1 MQDSA
6 LNIQDQP
13 MSIAI
18 MGAGAVGCYFGAL
31 LARAGNRVTLIG
43 RESHMQA
50 IAAQGLRLQTA
61 SEDSFIPMHTST
73 HASAVAGADVVL
85 LCVKSTDTEASAE
98 QIKPHLATG
107 AVVLCLQNGVDND
120 ERARSVLGE
129 RNPAAAVAVYV
140 ATGMEAPG
148 HVRHF
153 GRGELVIAPNP
164 KVDEIVKTFGA
175 AGIAT
180 TVSPDVRAELWQKLI
195 INCSYNALSALTQQP
210 YGWLVAQ
217 AGVNSVI
224 ADIVAE
230 CKSVAAADGLV
241 LGASVDAAVQAI
253 AQTMPGQLSSTAR
266 DVARGKPSEIDHLN
280 GYVVRRGQALGI
292 ATPANRLLQVLVNLV
307 QIGKSQ

>member
-1 MQDSA
+1 MQDSV
-6 LNIQDQP
+6 LNTQDKP
-13 MSIAI
+13 LTIAV

-73 HASAVAGADVVL
+73 HASAVADADVVL

-98 QIKPHLATG
+98 LIKPHLAAE

-164 KVDEIVKTFGA
+164 KAAEIVKTFGA

-210 YGWLVAQ
+210 YGWLVEQ

-241 LGASVDAAVQAI
+241 LGASVDAAVKAI

-292 ATPANRLLQVLVNLV
+292 ATPANRMLQVLVNLV

>member
-13 MSIAI
+13 MSIAV

-31 LARAGNRVTLIG
+31 LARAGNHVTLIG

-210 YGWLVAQ
+210 YGWLVEQ

>member
-13 MSIAI
+13 MSIAV

-31 LARAGNRVTLIG
+31 LARAGNHVTLIG

>member
-1 MQDSA
+1 MQVSA
-6 LNIQDQP
+6 LNSQDQP
-13 MSIAI
+13 LSIAV

-164 KVDEIVKTFGA
+164 KADEIVKTFGA

-307 QIGKSQ
+307 QIGKNQ

>member
-1 MQDSA
+1 MQESPLTA
-6 LNIQDQP
+6 GDQRL
-13 MSIAI
+13 SIAV

-31 LARAGNRVTLIG
+31 LARAGNHVTLIG

-61 SEDSFIPMHTST
+61 SENIFIPMHTST
-73 HASAVAGADVVL
+73 RASAVADADVVL
-85 LCVKSTDTEASAE
+85 LCVKSTDTEATAA
-98 QIKPHLATG
+98 QIKPHLAAG

-120 ERARSVLGE
+120 ERARLVLGE
-129 RNPAAAVAVYV
+129 RNPTAAVAVYV
-140 ATGMEAPG
+140 ATGMQAPG

-164 KVDEIVKTFGA
+164 KADEIVKTFAA

-180 TVSPDVRAELWQKLI
+180 TVSADVRAELWQKLI

-210 YGWLVAQ
+210 YGWLVEQ
-217 AGVNSVI
+217 TGVNSVI
-224 ADIVAE
+224 ADIVTE
-230 CKSVAAADGLV
+230 CKCVAAADGLV
-241 LGASVDAAVQAI
+241 LGSSVDAAVQAI

-266 DVARGKPSEIDHLN
+266 DVARGKPSEINHLN

-307 QIGKSQ
+307 QSPNS

>member
-1 MQDSA
+1 MQVSA
-6 LNIQDQP
+6 LNSQDQP
-13 MSIAI
+13 MSIAV

-31 LARAGNRVTLIG
+31 LARAGNHVTLIG

-50 IAAQGLRLQTA
+50 IAAQGLHLQTA

-98 QIKPHLATG
+98 QIKPHLTTG

-164 KVDEIVKTFGA
+164 KADEIVKTFGA

-307 QIGKSQ
+307 QSPKS